1 MVGLGAAC
9 QVAAECMPA
18 DHMHVEQLSRRLLE
32 GITQRLDGVQ
42 LNGDA
47 HARYPGNV
55 NLSFAYV
62 EGESLLMG
70 LKVRAGDGDACGGR
84 WMVNTE
90 GCVTCTSSPSPPHAG
105 SGGEQ
110 WQRMHQRQ
118 PRALVCVARIGCG

>member
-1 MVGLGAAC
+1 M
-9 QVAAECMPA
+9 QA
-18 DHMHVEQLSRRLLE
+18 DHAHVEQLSRRLLE

-70 LKVRAGDGDACGGR
+70 LKVCCTMAHVLHLSFVFF
-84 WMVNTE
+84 MFPTTHM
-90 GCVTCTSSPSPPHAG
+90 CVSPWTG
-105 SGGEQ
+105 SGSEQ
-110 WQRMHQRQ
+110 WQCMHQRLIG
-118 PRALVCVARIGCG
+118 ALIRVACIGCG